1 MIGKLYYSYRKSTL
15 LRSILWTI
23 LIVGVYMLGQRV
35 LLSTV
40 PLSHQE
46 IKLAVDQHLLNNF
59 SAVSGGSFNKL
70 NVFTLGLS
78 PWMSSMIIWRFV
90 SLFSWAKNATKRKA
104 EVAQYTLMLTISVIQ
119 AYGVSGNQFI
129 KSSLLGSYSDIVFK
143 ALTMVLLISGSF
155 VLMWLAN
162 LNASKGLG
170 GSIVIILVSMLQAT
184 TTGIITYFEQSHFS
198 IMDLLGT
205 IIAISIILSVL
216 LLIST
221 VVYRA
226 EYRIPIRRIDIVSK
240 FAQDTYIPI
249 RINPAGSHPFM
260 YGMTLMMLP
269 TFIIQALLLAFPN
282 ERLLIQISSMIA
294 INKPLGIGLF
304 VILLFILSIGFA
316 YFNYD
321 PYNIAKNMR
330 QRGEYFQNVTPGAAT
345 QRFLQEKISIM
356 AVVGAIFTVIM
367 GGLPMLA
374 VVGKTNQVSI
384 AMIVINIYIISTFML
399 SIIEQVNTLKLWGSH
414 RNII

>member
-198 IMDLLGT
+198 IM
-205 IIAISIILSVL
+205 
-216 LLIST
+216 
-221 VVYRA
+221 
-226 EYRIPIRRIDIVSK
+226 
-240 FAQDTYIPI
+240 
-249 RINPAGSHPFM
+249 
-260 YGMTLMMLP
+260 
-269 TFIIQALLLAFPN
+269 
-282 ERLLIQISSMIA
+282 
-294 INKPLGIGLF
+294 
-304 VILLFILSIGFA
+304 
-316 YFNYD
+316 
-321 PYNIAKNMR
+321 
-330 QRGEYFQNVTPGAAT
+330 
-345 QRFLQEKISIM
+345 
-356 AVVGAIFTVIM
+356 
-367 GGLPMLA
+367 
-374 VVGKTNQVSI
+374 
-384 AMIVINIYIISTFML
+384 
-399 SIIEQVNTLKLWGSH
+399 
-414 RNII
+414 